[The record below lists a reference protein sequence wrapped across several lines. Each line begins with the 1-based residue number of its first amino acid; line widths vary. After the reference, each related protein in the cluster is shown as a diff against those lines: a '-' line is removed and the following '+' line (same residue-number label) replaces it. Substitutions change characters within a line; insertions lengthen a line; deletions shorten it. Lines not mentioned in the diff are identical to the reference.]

1 MPNIARVTTDPGYWF
16 YNLSLSLQQNAN
28 SVEKKIQVKVW
39 LTWHHL
45 LFKRLLKLWT
55 QLINQGRRCLKVWGS
70 KRKDRFGIRH
80 LGVSRSSPTNQLPSI
95 NSLQIENPNIIT
107 APGSDIMNQRN
118 IQVRE
123 ISKKSVLLPLISHPL
138 SEVTIASVPLL
149 PIAAVLLSF
158 VTFLS
163 HCFALSPIF
172 PVAALDIM

>member
-1 MPNIARVTTDPGYWF
+1 
-16 YNLSLSLQQNAN
+16 
-28 SVEKKIQVKVW
+28 
-39 LTWHHL
+39 
-45 LFKRLLKLWT
+45 
-55 QLINQGRRCLKVWGS
+55 
-70 KRKDRFGIRH
+70 
-80 LGVSRSSPTNQLPSI
+80 
-95 NSLQIENPNIIT
+95 
-107 APGSDIMNQRN
+107 MNQRN